1 MASTIC
7 YHQTITTLLIIVC
20 TSCPYLWYFLSSD
33 YDHAINNRV
42 YHVSLLMAL
51 RTIAYLIRNKILDR
65 VKTRAKV
72 ES

>member
-1 MASTIC
+1 
-7 YHQTITTLLIIVC
+7 
-20 TSCPYLWYFLSSD
+20 
-33 YDHAINNRV
+33 
-42 YHVSLLMAL
+42 VSLLMAL